1 MVSED
6 QCYIQRREGVYPLL
20 SSMESSSKGPEEAVI
35 SQAQVMCP
43 FLSRLST
50 TAQWAVTKRQSKD
63 AGQEGTMDSIL
74 VIEISPEQQRIGG
87 NNLLLKIKD
96 DDSYNTYQFLRTY

>member
-1 MVSED
+1 MKTSVAFKEEKVSTPFCPPWRVLAKD
-6 QCYIQRREGVYPLL
+6 PRRQSLARSKSCAHSWVGLAAQINGL
-20 SSMESSSKGPEEAVI
+20 SQKV
-35 SQAQVMCP
+35 
-43 FLSRLST
+43 
-50 TAQWAVTKRQSKD
+50 QSKD

-74 VIEISPEQQRIGG
+74 VLEISPEQQRIGG